1 MRIILLLACSLSLGC
16 RANRVL
22 TIASVPTYMR
32 GETVQT
38 VEGYPLRRADGGK
51 LAPAPH
57 PELCL
62 TKISQTEVSFEGKP
76 HQVDVLGA
84 EPGWRCGR
92 HAVSEPETVLSDGE
106 AITILGPT
114 GGVQV
119 SAGDVR
125 GLRVIGADNGS
136 APWAPKTK
144 LNSPGL
150 LVAGSVIT
158 GLGVTGLVG
167 SLVGS
172 SQQRSSGS
180 MDFSGFPYL
189 IGMVLSVHV
198 AAAGVPLIAAGAAPV
213 RAPEPR

>member
-1 MRIILLLACSLSLGC
+1 MVSLGC

-22 TIASVPTYMR
+22 TIASVPTYVR

-38 VEGYPLRRADGGK
+38 VEDYPLRWADGGK

-57 PELCL
+57 PERCL
-62 TKISQTEVSFEGKP
+62 TEISETEVTFEGRP
-76 HQVDVLGA
+76 YQVDVLGV
-84 EPGWRCGR
+84 EPGWRCSR
-92 HAVSEPETVLSDGE
+92 HAVSEPEAVLSDGE
-106 AITILGPT
+106 SITILGET

-119 SAGDVR
+119 SAREVS

-136 APWAPKTK
+136 APWAPKTQM
-144 LNSPGL
+144 NSPGL

-158 GLGVTGLVG
+158 GLGVIGTVA
-167 SLVGS
+167 SLVAG

-189 IGMVLSVHV
+189 IGWVVSVHV
-198 AAAGVPLIAAGAAPV
+198 AAAGVPMIAVGAAPV
-213 RAPEPR
+213 RAPEPP